1 MLQQHWPTL
10 SRDTVYL
17 KKKKNIV
24 LWSGS
29 QGIQNILFEMDLDL
43 KFCWIQIRNASGDI
57 LPEILFTI

>member
-29 QGIQNILFEMDLDL
+29 KVIQNILFEMDE
-43 KFCWIQIRNASGDI
+43 ISNARDT
-57 LPEILFTI
+57 LPEILFII